1 MIRSLTLG
9 LPMGMRSP
17 SEVGAQAKSFL
28 DLARQRLNAADLVPR
43 TTRFTLPPMGQEGE
57 TPGVLLSSLRWVDD
71 LAQETGVRWICLP
84 LDWVAEGPRRERK
97 VSAMDALTR
106 FPRVFAN
113 LIIANEGRIAVE
125 AINDAASFVL
135 NLSRKTNNGFDNFRV
150 GASANCPANAPFFP
164 FSRHEGE
171 RLAFSFALE
180 TIGPVLDVMRLPEVR
195 AHRDIALIRDR
206 MVQTLVPVL
215 RRIDAMG
222 HELAEQGQADYRG
235 LDASLAPFPDGQMSV
250 GLLIEQILGA
260 PVGSQGS
267 VFVTTVLTDVLR
279 TAIRESGAKAVGFN
293 GVMFSVLEDEYLA
306 AASNRRQVSIDGL
319 TALAAVCGCGID
331 MVPVPGTSFQEEIAA
346 VMFDIAA
353 LSSTLGKPLG
363 IRLLPIPN
371 RSVNEFTQFN
381 LDFLCD
387 GRVLALTSNDHKFG
401 SASALLDIQSPLRS
415 LKGKSS

>member
-1 MIRSLTLG
+1 MIRSLTVG
-9 LPMGMRSP
+9 LPI
-17 SEVGAQAKSFL
+17 GAQAPIELAAQAKLFL
-28 DLARQRLNAADLVPR
+28 QSAGQCLNSAGLAPR
-43 TTRFTLPPMGQEGE
+43 TTRYTLPALGPEGE
-57 TPGVLLSSLRWVDD
+57 MEGVLLTTLRWVDT
-71 LAQETGVRWICLP
+71 LAQETGVRWVCLP
-84 LDWVAEGPRRERK
+84 LDWVAEGRRGERMQ
-97 VSAMDALTR
+97 SAMDALTR
-106 FPRVFAN
+106 FPRAFVN
-113 LIIANEGRIAVE
+113 LIIADEGRMAVE

-164 FSRHEGE
+164 FSRHEGD

-180 TIGPVLDVMRLPEVR
+180 TIGPVLEVMRQPGVR
-195 AHRDIALIRDR
+195 VHRDLGLIRDR
-206 MVQTLVPVL
+206 MVEVLVPVL
-215 RRIDAMG
+215 RRIDAIG
-222 HELAEQGQADYRG
+222 HELAAQGHAEYRG

-250 GLLIEQILGA
+250 GLLIEQMLGA

-279 TAIRESGAKAVGFN
+279 TALRESGAKSIGFN

-306 AASNRRQVSIDGL
+306 AASSRRHVSIDGL

-381 LDFLCD
+381 QDFLCD
-387 GRVLALTSNDHKFG
+387 ARVLALTSNDHRFR
-401 SASALLDIQSPLRS
+401 SASNLLDIRSPLRH
-415 LKGKSS
+415 LKGKAS

>member
-9 LPMGMRSP
+9 LPL
-17 SEVGAQAKSFL
+17 GAQAPAELADQTKRFL
-28 DLARQRLNAADLVPR
+28 EIARQRLHAAGLVPR
-43 TTRFTLPPMGQEGE
+43 TTRYTLPPMGPEGE
-57 TPGVLLSSLRWVDD
+57 TAGVMLATLRWADE
-71 LAQETGVRWICLP
+71 LAQDTGVRWLCQP
-84 LDWVAEGPRRERK
+84 LDWVAEGPRRERML
-97 VSAMDALTR
+97 SAMDVLTR
-106 FPRVFAN
+106 FPRTFVN
-113 LIIANEGRIAVE
+113 LIIADQGRVAVE

-135 NLSRKTNNGFDNFRV
+135 NLSRKTNNGFDNFRL

-171 RLAFSFALE
+171 QLAFSFALE
-180 TIGPVLDVMRLPEVR
+180 TIGPALEVMREPEVR
-195 AHRDIALIRDR
+195 AHRDPGLIRDR
-206 MVQTLVPVL
+206 MVDVLVPLL
-215 RRIDAMG
+215 RRIDALG
-222 HELAEQGQADYRG
+222 QELADQGHARYCG

-279 TAIRESGAKAVGFN
+279 TALRESGARAVGFN

-306 AASNRRQVSIDGL
+306 AASSRRQVSMDGL
-319 TALAAVCGCGID
+319 TALSAVCGCGID

-346 VMFDIAA
+346 VMFDTAA

-387 GRVLALTSNDHKFG
+387 ARVMALTSNDHRFH
-401 SASALLDIQSPLRS
+401 SAASLLDIRSPLRPFIERP
-415 LKGKSS
+415 L